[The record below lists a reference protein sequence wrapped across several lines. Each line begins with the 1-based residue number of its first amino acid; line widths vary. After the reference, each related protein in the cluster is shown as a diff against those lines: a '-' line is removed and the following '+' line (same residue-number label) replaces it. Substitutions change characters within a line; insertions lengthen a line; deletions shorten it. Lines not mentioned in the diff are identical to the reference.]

1 MAASVLGLYQRVGR
15 VRVHTLSPVRAIALL
30 KRIKPL
36 ERHKFP
42 SFLQGACVCESGDPA
57 AIRPLSNS
65 IILTSSLMAL
75 DAERASEREL
85 HIEPR
90 AND

>member
-1 MAASVLGLYQRVGR
+1 MAAYMSSVCTGVGR
-15 VRVHTLSPVRAIALL
+15 VRVHTLSPLRTIALL

-42 SFLQGACVCESGDPA
+42 SFLQGACVCESSGDPA
-57 AIRPLSNS
+57 QLRPLSNS

-75 DAERASEREL
+75 DAERAL